1 MKKTLILLLF
11 PLSAFCQTGLVYD
24 TTVTKPPI
32 SVIKTAGKKDTIQLA
47 PSFVAQVDKA
57 TADISKISGTVNSLS
72 AISSSQGIA
81 ITDLQTQVAGIQIVT
96 PPVPRVIWDNA
107 YTLTEAD
114 NGAVLYFT
122 TTATVTC
129 PPLFAGFKVKI
140 IRTGSGASAVV
151 TINGANSVYGY
162 KRLTLQ
168 YADGDINYITNSQA
182 ILTGRISK

>member
-1 MKKTLILLLF
+1 MRYILLFLLLPAFGFAQTVQDTTAVKF
-11 PLSAFCQTGLVYD
+11 PL
-24 TTVTKPPI
+24 
-32 SVIKTAGKKDTIQLA
+32 SVIKTTGKRDTLTVL
-47 PSFVAQVDKA
+47 PYFVAQVDKA
-57 TADISKISGTVNSLS
+57 TADISKITGTVNSLS

-81 ITDLQTQVAGIQIVT
+81 ITDLQTQLAGIQIVT

-114 NGAVLYFT
+114 NGAVLYFP